1 MNPLSRVLLVDDD
14 DDLRL
19 AHIQSL
25 TLAGLTVEG
34 VASADL
40 ALKRVDAAFEG
51 VIVSDIRMPGMDG
64 LSFAARVREID
75 GDLPFILMTGH
86 GDIEMAVRSLQQG
99 VFDFLSKP
107 FATERLVSTVRR
119 ALSHRS
125 LVLENRRMADL
136 LVQASLDSAET
147 GLIGQAPAIVRLRET
162 LAQIARTD
170 SDVLIEGESG
180 VGKELTARS
189 LHRLS
194 RRARRPFV
202 VVNCAALP
210 EATFDTELFG
220 RPISSS
226 GMGRRIGGRVRE
238 AAGGTLLL
246 DEIDALPPALQAK
259 LLRLVEHREIPAQ
272 AEGVEHVDI
281 RIVATSKVDLAQA
294 SGRGDFRSDIYY
306 RLSVITLRLPPLRER
321 RSDIDLLFRHFVDRY
336 SERQGKPSLS
346 TDDTAA
352 AWLSEHDWPG
362 NVRELAY
369 FAERFVIGLSAP
381 QALQEKDLSMSLSQR
396 VQRFE
401 AKLIQQALIETG
413 GNVRETVQRLGIPRK
428 TFYDKI
434 TRHGLSLDAFRGSDR

>member
-25 TLAGLTVEG
+25 TLAGLAVEG

-147 GLIGQAPAIVRLRET
+147 GLIGQSPAIVRLRET

-246 DEIDALPPALQAK
+246 DEIDALPPLCKPSFCDWSNTARC
-259 LLRLVEHREIPAQ
+259 LRKRRGSNMSISASWRPARLIWLRPPG
-272 AEGVEHVDI
+272 AAI
-281 RIVATSKVDLAQA
+281 SVATS
-294 SGRGDFRSDIYY
+294 
-306 RLSVITLRLPPLRER
+306 IT
-321 RSDIDLLFRHFVDRY
+321 
-336 SERQGKPSLS
+336 G
-346 TDDTAA
+346 
-352 AWLSEHDWPG
+352 
-362 NVRELAY
+362 
-369 FAERFVIGLSAP
+369 
-381 QALQEKDLSMSLSQR
+381 
-396 VQRFE
+396 
-401 AKLIQQALIETG
+401 
-413 GNVRETVQRLGIPRK
+413 
-428 TFYDKI
+428 
-434 TRHGLSLDAFRGSDR
+434 